1 MLDVSKSPEL
11 QAAIYAMK
19 SADRGLRLGIYAT
32 ARERMVPL
40 WVPEL
45 EKRAATDFDRAVIVK
60 GARVSVGTEGF
71 NVLAAQ
77 SGKALAGGFVPNL
90 QWYADEF
97 GARRHKVTFTQRSR
111 KGTRYE
117 RTETVG
123 RQLPGRVKDGR
134 IGFASASAIG
144 TQLVGVWVVAIVDTY
159 RELPFA
165 SEPTA

>member
-1 MLDVSKSPEL
+1 VLDVSKSPEL

-19 SADRGLRLGIYAT
+19 SADRDLRLNIYAT

-45 EKRAATDFDRAVIVK
+45 EKRSATDFDRAVIVK

-71 NVLAAQ
+71 NVLAAT
-77 SGKALAGGFVPNL
+77 SGKALSGGFVPNL

-97 GARRHKVTFTQRSR
+97 GARRHKVTFEQRSPL
-111 KGTRYE
+111 GTRYQV
-117 RTETVG
+117 TKTVG

-134 IGFASASAIG
+134 IGFAAASAVG
-144 TQLVGVWVVAIVDTY
+144 TKLVAVWVTSIVDDY
-159 RELPFA
+159 RALPCC
-165 SEPTA
+165 SEPA